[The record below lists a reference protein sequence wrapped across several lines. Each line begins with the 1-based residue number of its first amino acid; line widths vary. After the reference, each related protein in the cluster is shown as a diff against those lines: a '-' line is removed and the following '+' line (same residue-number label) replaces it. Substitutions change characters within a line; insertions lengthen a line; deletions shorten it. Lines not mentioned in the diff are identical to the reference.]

1 MTLWFKQLLQEVDGS
16 RTSLTERGGLFSNW
30 LHGRTFLNCSNFTCR
45 TQQWGHIINVT
56 IRMDFTDHHFFWAN
70 SVRFSVTQNSD
81 LIFSSS
87 NAKIMRKYDFLRS
100 VCPSLWKVNRIIFTA
115 GAKAKRI
122 HNSFFCKI
130 ELASRLSNWVEL
142 GKSSWSTAN
151 LSNARTGLGIS
162 TNNRFFLLFQD
173 AE

>member
-1 MTLWFKQLLQEVDGS
+1 MIQTVTTYKRLMARGHHWQNEEVY
-16 RTSLTERGGLFSNW
+16 SLIGYTEGLFLIALIS
-30 LHGRTFLNCSNFTCR
+30 RA
-45 TQQWGHIINVT
+45 GHIINVT
-56 IRMDFTDHHFFWAN
+56 IRMDFTDHHFFLSKLSKN
-70 SVRFSVTQNSD
+70 SH